1 MCATICLRSRDGE
14 RCALPDRWPKHTT
27 ITHTHTHARCHT
39 DGERVQLHI
48 SLAFTPSTSKRHR
61 WLAFFFQCGSLHG
74 TRSLVYIHPF
84 FLDYNS
90 LFFFSLD
97 VRVVLSCVCVYRYFS
112 YFFFFSL
119 LPTFCHSTFY
129 YLLFFFWR
137 RNACSSHQIPQSTTK
152 LVFVCFVKRCSV
164 HI

>member
-1 MCATICLRSRDGE
+1 MASVVPCRTVGPNTQQS
-14 RCALPDRWPKHTT
+14 H
-27 ITHTHTHARCHT
+27 THTHTHAVIRTVSECSFTFHLLLPPPQANAI
-39 DGERVQLHI
+39 DGLLFSSNAVL
-48 SLAFTPSTSKRHR
+48 STALAHLST
-61 WLAFFFQCGSLHG
+61 F
-74 TRSLVYIHPF
+74 IPF
-84 FLDYNS
+84 FLIII
-90 LFFFSLD
+90 LFFFFSLD

-137 RNACSSHQIPQSTTK
+137 RNACSSHQNPQSTTK

>member
-1 MCATICLRSRDGE
+1 MASVVPCRTVGPNTQQS
-14 RCALPDRWPKHTT
+14 
-27 ITHTHTHARCHT
+27 HTHTHARCHT

-90 LFFFSLD
+90 LFFFLWMCVLCSHACVFIGISLTFFFFHCYPLF
-97 VRVVLSCVCVYRYFS
+97 VILRFTI
-112 YFFFFSL
+112 YFFFFGEGTPVL
-119 LPTFCHSTFY
+119 VIKTP
-129 YLLFFFWR
+129 
-137 RNACSSHQIPQSTTK
+137 NQQQS
-152 LVFVCFVKRCSV
+152 
-164 HI
+164 